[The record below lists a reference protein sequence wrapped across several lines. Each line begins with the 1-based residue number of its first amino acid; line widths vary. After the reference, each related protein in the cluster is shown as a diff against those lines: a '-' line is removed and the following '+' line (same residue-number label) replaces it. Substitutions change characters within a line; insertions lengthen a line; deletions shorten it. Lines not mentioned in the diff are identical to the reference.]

1 MREKPAALSPLCR
14 QSEKLKTPANAKRVL
29 VATSMGCYEHAVILE
44 STLAKAL
51 QLRGADVDFL
61 LCDQALPCCQ
71 MTKIYNAKPELL
83 LSQERTPRCNLC
95 HARGKSAFQQLDF
108 NTIWFSSLIH
118 EEDARR
124 AKQISEDIPTEEIGA
139 FAFQGLAVG
148 EHALAGA
155 LRFYARGD
163 LEGEVLGE
171 KILRRY
177 LHASLLTAFAV
188 ERLLANSNYDV
199 AVFHHGIYVPQGIIG
214 EVCRKHGVR
223 VVNWNPAYRKH
234 SFVFSHGDSYHHTM
248 ISEPTGSWEDME
260 LNAERKE
267 AIQHYLKSRWYGTED
282 WIWFH
287 NEPIEDMDIIRR
299 EVAVDFTK
307 PCIGLLTSV
316 MWDAQLHYKSNAF
329 HSMLDWTLQT
339 IHYFRGRPDL
349 QLVIRIHPAEN
360 TGLIPSRQKMLDE
373 IHRHIPDLLNNVA
386 IIPPESRISTYA
398 MMSRCDSV
406 IIYNTKTGIE
416 IASMG
421 IPVIVAGEAWIRNK
435 GFSLDARSPQDY
447 FRILDNL
454 PFKKPLSAEQIE
466 RATKYAYH
474 FFFRRMIELPFIVP
488 SEKGKYVLNLEDSN
502 HLCPGYFKGLDV
514 ICNGIL
520 KGSPFIVE

>member
-1 MREKPAALSPLCR
+1 
-14 QSEKLKTPANAKRVL
+14 
-29 VATSMGCYEHAVILE
+29 MGCYEHAVILE
-44 STLAKAL
+44 GTIGKAL
-51 QLRGADVDFL
+51 QIRGAEVDFL

-71 MTKIYNAKPELL
+71 MTKIYNVTPELL
-83 LSQERTPRCNLC
+83 LSQDHTPRCNSCL
-95 HARGKSAFQQLDF
+95 AKTKAAFATLGF
-108 NTIWFSSLIH
+108 NTIWISGLVDA
-118 EEDARR
+118 EDARR
-124 AKQISEDIPTEEIGA
+124 AKQMSEDTPAVDIGR
-139 FAFQGLAVG
+139 FTYEGLSLG
-148 EHALAGA
+148 EHALAGT

-163 LEGEVLGE
+163 LNGEAHAE
-171 KILRRY
+171 RILRRY

-188 ERLLANSNYDV
+188 ERLLAQVRYDA

-248 ISEPTGSWEDME
+248 IAEPTKSWELMKWNSE
-260 LNAERKE
+260 RENAIR
-267 AIQHYLKSRWYGTED
+267 HYLKSRWYGTED
-282 WIWFH
+282 WIWFQ
-287 NEPIEDMDIIRR
+287 NEPVDDMDAIRS
-299 EVAVDFTK
+299 ETGVDFSR

-329 HSMLDWTLQT
+329 PSMLAWTLKT
-339 IHYFRGRPDL
+339 IEYFRNRPDL
-349 QLVIRIHPAEN
+349 QLVIRIHPAEK

-373 IHRHIPDLLNNVA
+373 IRRHVPDLPPNVA
-386 IIPPESRISTYA
+386 VIPPESRISTYA
-398 MMSRCDSV
+398 VMSRCNAV

-435 GFSLDARSPQDY
+435 GFSLDASSPEDY
-447 FRILDNL
+447 FALLDRL
-454 PFKKPLSAEQIE
+454 PLAERMRTEQVE
-466 RATKYAYH
+466 RATRYAYH

-488 SEKGKYVLNLEDSN
+488 TEKGQYVLDLADPDT
-502 HLCPGYFKGLDV
+502 LRPGHYQGLDV

-520 KGSPFIVE
+520 DGEPFVVD